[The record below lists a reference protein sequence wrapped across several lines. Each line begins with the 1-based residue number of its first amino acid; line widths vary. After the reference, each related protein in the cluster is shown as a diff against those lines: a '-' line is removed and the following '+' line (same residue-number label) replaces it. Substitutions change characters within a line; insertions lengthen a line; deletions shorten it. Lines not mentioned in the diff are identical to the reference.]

1 MEGLY
6 TRKFARFLSIERLLW
21 ASLIAIGVF
30 MLVRYKTVPSL
41 EQDSIIVI
49 DSANVQHKLSELTR
63 GATVVHFY
71 ASWCGPCL
79 RELPEIKAFMETP
92 LGSQIN
98 FVFITED
105 REDQVKTFHDRY
117 GFNIYR
123 VNKLKDA
130 NVYSIPVTYLLNEKH
145 EIVKSDLGSWDWN
158 QENLKSEIS
167 TLIK

>member
-6 TRKFARFLSIERLLW
+6 TRKFARVLSIERLLW

-41 EQDSIIVI
+41 EQDSIVVI
-49 DSANVQHKLSELTR
+49 DSAGVQHKLSELTS
-63 GATVVHFY
+63 GNTVVHFY

-79 RELPEIKAFMETP
+79 KELPEIQTFMNTP
-92 LGSQIN
+92 LGKQIN

-105 REDQVKTFHDRY
+105 REDVANVFRERY

-123 VNKLKDA
+123 VNKLKEA
-130 NVYSIPVTYLLNEKH
+130 NVYSIPVTYLLNDNH
-145 EIVKSDLGSWDWN
+145 EIVKSDLGNWN
-158 QENLKSEIS
+158 WTEENLKSEIS